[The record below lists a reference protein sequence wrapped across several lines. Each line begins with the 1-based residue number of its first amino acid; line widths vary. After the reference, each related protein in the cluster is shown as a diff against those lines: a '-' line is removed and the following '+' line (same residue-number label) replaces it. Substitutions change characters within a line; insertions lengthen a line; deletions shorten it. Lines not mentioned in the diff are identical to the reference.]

1 MEEDFSWFG
10 LGGSSSRVCREDEVV
25 KCQQLLQMGGENTAM
40 LPFLIHHFEELC
52 WQARAEN
59 KGMIV
64 VLVNSRQR
72 GVAQRG
78 AMLRILH
85 KMECGH
91 RKNWLFWVTETW
103 SSEGRKVFHAYGGDQ
118 KKDRILFLVPS
129 TSRNATLLGEIAD
142 TETDTHDDILGN
154 IIERAA
160 LHITEEGQ
168 QREQYAKWR
177 QERKDQDEELENE
190 IRKARELRI
199 SEEPQSGRQ
208 IKVIDL
214 EGKQWMRKF
223 KETACFQ
230 ENKKREEKESS
241 DKVSFRGNKPE
252 LVEDLSKT
260 VEDFTSNELD
270 GDHPKKRKRKDNR
283 NRKERRQKRKKE
295 HE

>member
-1 MEEDFSWFG
+1 
-10 LGGSSSRVCREDEVV
+10 
-25 KCQQLLQMGGENTAM
+25 
-40 LPFLIHHFEELC
+40 
-52 WQARAEN
+52 
-59 KGMIV
+59 
-64 VLVNSRQR
+64 
-72 GVAQRG
+72 
-78 AMLRILH
+78 
-85 KMECGH
+85 MECGH
-91 RKNWLFWVTETW
+91 GKNWLFWVTETW

-118 KKDRILFLVPS
+118 RKDRILFLVPS
-129 TSRNATLLGEIAD
+129 TGRNATLLGEIAD

-154 IIERAA
+154 IIEKAA

-168 QREQYAKWR
+168 QREHYAKWR
-177 QERKDQDEELENE
+177 QERKDQEEELENE

-208 IKVIDL
+208 IKVVDL

-241 DKVSFRGNKPE
+241 DKVSFRGNKPD